1 MKPTGLGSILIT
13 IIITIL
19 ATILT
24 ITLGK
29 TNMVN

>member
-1 MKPTGLGSILIT
+1 MVSMGSILIT